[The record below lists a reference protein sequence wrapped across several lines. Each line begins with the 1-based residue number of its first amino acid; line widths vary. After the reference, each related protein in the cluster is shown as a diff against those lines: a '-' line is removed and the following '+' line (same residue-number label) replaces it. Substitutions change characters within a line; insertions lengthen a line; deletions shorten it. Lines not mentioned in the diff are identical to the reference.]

1 MKRSVLCLQAGLVS
15 YAEGLALQKQAR
27 ARVDSGQYDGVL
39 LLLEH
44 RPVITIGRGGG
55 RENLIAS
62 TADLQVAGI
71 ELVESDRGGNVT
83 CHNPGQLVGYPIFNL
98 NKWQE
103 DVHWYVEQVEEVLIR
118 TLCELGIIAGRKA
131 RYTGVWVGN
140 RKIAAIGV
148 SVRHWITGHG
158 FALNVENDLNIFQ
171 AIIPCG
177 ILEFG
182 VTSLQDQGVSI
193 VVSDV
198 AQCVARK
205 FSEVFDAA
213 FEIEA
218 RSEKAW

>member
-1 MKRSVLCLQAGLVS
+1 MKRSVLCLQPGLVS

-27 ARVDSGQYDGVL
+27 SRVEADQYDGVL

-55 RENLIAS
+55 RENLVAS
-62 TADLQVAGI
+62 IADLQSAGI

-118 TLCELGIIAGRKA
+118 TLCELGIVAGRKA
-131 RYTGVWVGN
+131 RYTGVWVDN

-148 SVRHWITGHG
+148 SVRRWITGHG
-158 FALNVENDLNIFQ
+158 FALNVQNELNLFQ
-171 AIIPCG
+171 AIVPCG
-177 ILEFG
+177 IAEFG

-193 VVSDV
+193 EVPGA
-198 AQCVARK
+198 AQCVARM
-205 FSEVFDAA
+205 FSEVFEAS

>member
-1 MKRSVLCLQAGLVS
+1 MKRSILCLQPGLVS
-15 YAEGLALQKQAR
+15 YAEGLTLQKQAR
-27 ARVDSGQYDGVL
+27 ARVAAGQYDGVL

-62 TADLQVAGI
+62 IADLQAASI
-71 ELVESDRGGNVT
+71 EVVESDRGGNVT

-103 DVHWYVEQVEEVLIR
+103 DVHWYVEQVEEVLIQ
-118 TLCELGIIAGRKA
+118 TLSELGILAGRKA

-158 FALNVENDLNIFQ
+158 FALNVKNDLKLFQ
-171 AIIPCG
+171 TIIPCG
-177 ILEFG
+177 IEEFG
-182 VTSLQDQGVSI
+182 VASLQDQGVSI
-193 VVSDV
+193 EVPE
-198 AQCVARK
+198 VARYVALK
-205 FSEVFDAA
+205 FSEVFDAS

-218 RSEKAW
+218 RGEKE